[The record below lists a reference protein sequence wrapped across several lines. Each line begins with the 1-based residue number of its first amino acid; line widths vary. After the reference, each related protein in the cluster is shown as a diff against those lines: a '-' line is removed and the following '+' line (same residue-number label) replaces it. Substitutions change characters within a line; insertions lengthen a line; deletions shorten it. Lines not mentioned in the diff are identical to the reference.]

1 MDRPNRLIGNTRPD
15 GRTNVGPG
23 SRPATSAAILAA
35 AETDSPN
42 GGGGSDRSGRSGT
55 SPPGAGSNPDPLLPR
70 RPNPVE
76 RYIAC
81 FPTARAAAEAAGI
94 STAMLRRMRSRGY
107 VSTRQRALLMAQAC
121 RFKVKAAELMALT
134 RGGW

>member
-15 GRTNVGPG
+15 GRANLRPG
-23 SRPATSAAILAA
+23 SRPAASAAIRAA

-42 GGGGSDRSGRSGT
+42 DGGGSDRSGHSGA
-55 SPPGAGSNPDPLLPR
+55 SPPGGSSNPAPLLPR

-94 STAMLRRMRSRGY
+94 SAAMLRRMRSRGY

-134 RGGW
+134 RGGG